1 MILWNSAVVDDSP
14 EILTLNELMAV
25 QTLVE
30 GKWVE
35 RRISNLIKLGVLCGA
50 WDTFHIAFI
59 TLSFSNSIGTYST
72 IGCSVDTGEKQA
84 IVGSN

>member
-30 GKWVE
+30 GK
-35 RRISNLIKLGVLCGA
+35 
-50 WDTFHIAFI
+50 
-59 TLSFSNSIGTYST
+59 
-72 IGCSVDTGEKQA
+72 
-84 IVGSN
+84 